1 MSSATG
7 SGTAPRSSTIQD
19 TVKVVKNGDD
29 ASGTRSSAA
38 PASCNSARASST
50 SPSAS
55 ARTAAKWRVPTTTAG
70 ADPGC
75 ARAVI
80 ERRFA
85 LGQSWAI
92 NMKIDS

>member
-1 MSSATG
+1 M
-7 SGTAPRSSTIQD
+7 
-19 TVKVVKNGDD
+19 VKNGDD

-38 PASCNSARASST
+38 PASCNRARASST

-55 ARTAAKWRVPTTTAG
+55 ARTAAKWRVPTAIAG
-70 ADPGC
+70 CDPAC
-75 ARAVI
+75 ASAAV